1 MVFAVDEK
9 VLVGNNEHQAY
20 IARPVR
26 EGDDKVLVRWES
38 TGAREEVA
46 VGDVKKIDLDAKRPR
61 RKRREASGAEAE
73 ASAPARREP
82 PRKRRKKKADAD
94 DDESSSVDKI
104 LSVAEIRAAYQREQK
119 AARAAASDEEDA
131 GAEDPSSAREEI
143 ERHVKALRPGDAEG
157 KDAAVEALENLAG
170 LNAANRAAIVEAGGI
185 EALVVLVRSGAVH
198 GGHMAVGQKPAV
210 WALWRLAADHKSD
223 YGDAIVAAGGME
235 ALVEVVRYGAPGGK
249 EAAAHVLRFFI
260 DKKNAANDAAI
271 VSAGGIP
278 SLVALAT
285 TDGACLAKGP
295 GWGSGQHDAFCVLK
309 SLAHRT
315 IGYRT
320 AIATALV
327 ALVRNGEAG
336 PLKRPCPL
344 KTAALVLRELADDA
358 ANRTAIATALVALL
372 KQGPVVQERAAE
384 ALKNLAGVNSANQA
398 AIAEAGGVEALVAL
412 AMNGSDRCKEKAKW
426 ALSKLPVAD
435 YASKLLSENA
445 SLKRQLAGE
454 EDVVS
459 LCDGEAPLPAKE
471 SSALR
476 DAHDKQQTAVLRR
489 VKEEKLDAEGAR
501 DRTDRV
507 AAAASAA
514 AATATADAR
523 EAAREA
529 AQELEDVHDDFVN
542 PLTLTV
548 IALQTKID
556 ELHALACQVDPV
568 AADAIKSRLN

>member
-1 MVFAVDEK
+1 MEAAPVSVVFAVDEK
-9 VLVGNNEHQAY
+9 VLVGDNEHQAY
-20 IARPVR
+20 VARPVR
-26 EGDDKVLVRWES
+26 AGDDTVLVRWES

-61 RKRREASGAEAE
+61 RKRRDASGAEA
-73 ASAPARREP
+73 AAPARREP
-82 PRKRRKKKADAD
+82 PGKRRKKKEA
-94 DDESSSVDKI
+94 
-104 LSVAEIRAAYQREQK
+104 
-119 AARAAASDEEDA
+119 DA
-131 GAEDPSSAREEI
+131 GAQDPPRAPKVIDDVSQDVREEI
-143 ERHVKALRPGDAEG
+143 ERHVKALQSGDGDAKE
-157 KDAAVEALENLAG
+157 AAVEELESLAG
-170 LNAANRAAIVEAGGI
+170 KNAANRAGIVEAGGI

-198 GGHMAVGQKPAV
+198 AGHMAAGQKPGV

-235 ALVEVVRYGAPGGK
+235 ALVEVVRYGAPGGQ

-445 SLKRQLAGE
+445 SLKRQLAGD
-454 EDVVS
+454 DVVD
-459 LCDGEAPLPAKE
+459 LRDGDASPPAKKRN
-471 SSALR
+471 ALR
-476 DAHDKQQTAVLRR
+476 DAHDEQQAATLNHVKQENV
-489 VKEEKLDAEGAR
+489 VVEGQR
-501 DRTDRV
+501 DRTDAT
-507 AAAASAA
+507 AAEASAA
-514 AATATADAR
+514 AAKASAAAAKASAAAVTAKDDAE
-523 EAAREA
+523 EA
-529 AQELEDVHDDFVN
+529 QD
-542 PLTLTV
+542 TLGYQVRFTD
-548 IALQTKID
+548 ALQTKID